1 MTSEELAA
9 EVTGLAEVAASRV
22 LGTGNEQYSMGGRQK
37 FEGYTIDRLFGEAED
52 ELADIVSYAA
62 MLRVRLR
69 RLREAVNQA
78 DLKSVPGEA
87 GWNAMVELLPY
98 LGHIAEAECV

>member
-9 EVTGLAEVAASRV
+9 EVTGLAEIAASRV
-22 LGTGNEQYSMGGRQK
+22 LGVGDKQYSVGDKQK

-87 GWNAMVELLPY
+87 GWNALVELLPY
-98 LGHIAEAECV
+98 VGHVAAAEGV